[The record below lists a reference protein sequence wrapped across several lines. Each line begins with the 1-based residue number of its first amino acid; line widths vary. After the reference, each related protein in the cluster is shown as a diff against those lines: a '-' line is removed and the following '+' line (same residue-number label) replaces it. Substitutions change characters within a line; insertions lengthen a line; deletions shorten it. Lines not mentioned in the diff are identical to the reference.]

1 MDTAANLDLV
11 GILVPIV
18 ALLCIAVVPGL
29 YFYFRYRTRRELQN
43 TLRAAIERGLELTPQ
58 LLEQLGEPAQRKDA
72 DLRRGVLA
80 IAVGVG
86 LAAFGLLQEDPEV
99 FSRLRAGG
107 ALFFHHWSC
116 PRWAL
121 AIQQWPPAMRNS
133 SPERFLPMTMAHT
146 GSWCSGI
153 KAGCV
158 DGYGNLLATQRRLMI
173 WLRTLSFG
181 HGRSCIP
188 SPGAVSLPRG
198 L

>member
-107 ALFFHHWSC
+107 ALFFIIGL
-116 PRWAL
+116 AL
-121 AIQQWPPAMRNS
+121 VGLW
-133 SPERFLPMTMAHT
+133 RFSN
-146 GSWCSGI
+146 GR
-153 KAGCV
+153 
-158 DGYGNLLATQRRLMI
+158 QR
-173 WLRTLSFG
+173 
-181 HGRSCIP
+181 
-188 SPGAVSLPRG
+188 
-198 L
+198 

>member
-58 LLEQLGEPAQRKDA
+58 LLEQLGEPAQHKDA

-107 ALFFHHWSC
+107 ALFFIIGL
-116 PRWAL
+116 AL
-121 AIQQWPPAMRNS
+121 VGLW
-133 SPERFLPMTMAHT
+133 RFSN
-146 GSWCSGI
+146 GR
-153 KAGCV
+153 
-158 DGYGNLLATQRRLMI
+158 QR
-173 WLRTLSFG
+173 
-181 HGRSCIP
+181 
-188 SPGAVSLPRG
+188 
-198 L
+198 